1 MSVCVYVCVCVCEYV
16 CVCLCVCQLYPP
28 TPADSRGSAL
38 EKQRPATSAMQCE
51 GGAREDRR
59 GSHLRDEGGENR
71 RVAGEASRRSKV
83 SGRG

>member
-1 MSVCVYVCVCVCEYV
+1 MDRSDRCV
-16 CVCLCVCQLYPP
+16 YPP

-38 EKQRPATSAMQCE
+38 EEQRPATSAMQCE

-71 RVAGEASRRSKV
+71 RVAGDASRR
-83 SGRG
+83 GRCRRQEKRKEVRG